1 MPRPRGFGKGETA
14 RANVRLDPDTLAFY
28 KARANENGVSLS
40 EYLRQTLTQG
50 VITENVATI
59 EARLSKAGDEML
71 DKLGQA
77 QGARIMP
84 ILLQRALLET
94 HAMLSKVVEAQDIQ
108 ALYDA
113 QKIAEARLAK
123 LHAAGRQAQC

>member
-28 KARANENGVSLS
+28 KARANESGVSLS

-50 VITENVATI
+50 VITETVTVI
-59 EARLSKAGDEML
+59 EARLRKAGDEML

-77 QGARIMP
+77 QGSRTMP

-123 LHAAGRQAQC
+123 LHAVGRQTQG

>member
-1 MPRPRGFGKGETA
+1 
-14 RANVRLDPDTLAFY
+14 
-28 KARANENGVSLS
+28 
-40 EYLRQTLTQG
+40 
-50 VITENVATI
+50 
-59 EARLSKAGDEML
+59 
-71 DKLGQA
+71 
-77 QGARIMP
+77 MP

-123 LHAAGRQAQC
+123 LHAVGRQTQG

>member
-1 MPRPRGFGKGETA
+1 
-14 RANVRLDPDTLAFY
+14 
-28 KARANENGVSLS
+28 
-40 EYLRQTLTQG
+40 
-50 VITENVATI
+50 
-59 EARLSKAGDEML
+59 ML

-77 QGARIMP
+77 QGSRTMP

-108 ALYDA
+108 ALYAA

-123 LHAAGRQAQC
+123 LHAVGRQTQG

>member
-1 MPRPRGFGKGETA
+1 M
-14 RANVRLDPDTLAFY
+14 
-28 KARANENGVSLS
+28 
-40 EYLRQTLTQG
+40 
-50 VITENVATI
+50 ITENVSAI

-71 DKLGQA
+71 AKLGQSHS
-77 QGARIMP
+77 ARSMP

-113 QKIAEARLAK
+113 
-123 LHAAGRQAQC
+123 

>member
-28 KARANENGVSLS
+28 KARANESGVSLS

-50 VITENVATI
+50 VITENVTVI
-59 EARLSKAGDEML
+59 EARLRKAGDEML

-77 QGARIMP
+77 QGSRTMP

-123 LHAAGRQAQC
+123 LHAAGRQTQG

>member
-1 MPRPRGFGKGETA
+1 M
-14 RANVRLDPDTLAFY
+14 LA
-28 KARANENGVSLS
+28 
-40 EYLRQTLTQG
+40 
-50 VITENVATI
+50 
-59 EARLSKAGDEML
+59 
-71 DKLGQA
+71 KLGQSHS
-77 QGARIMP
+77 ARSMP

-123 LHAAGRQAQC
+123 LHAAAQPTRA

>member
-28 KARANENGVSLS
+28 KARANESGVSLS

-50 VITENVATI
+50 VITENVTAI
-59 EARLSKAGDEML
+59 EARLRVAGDEML
-71 DKLGQA
+71 DKLSQA
-77 QGARIMP
+77 QGARSMP
-84 ILLQRALLET
+84 ILLQRAVLET

-113 QKIAEARLAK
+113 QKIAEAKLAK
-123 LHAAGRQAQC
+123 LHAAARQTQA